1 MQLHVEPWPRGR
13 LPVRKLVGTT
23 AACCVLVPLFEMR
36 MSRTAAHCI
45 FCDLI
50 QGAAEV
56 SVCYED
62 SDAIAFM
69 DIQPVNSGHVLV
81 VPRDHYESLCDVPP
95 KIAMHLFDVSM
106 RLAPIIRDVS
116 GCRDMNLVVNS
127 GEAAG
132 QNVFHYH
139 VHLIPRREDDGFDIP
154 LPFPG
159 SQMPDRTFLDAMAA
173 RIIAALRDPARRLGT
188 LAAAS

>member
-1 MQLHVEPWPRGR
+1 
-13 LPVRKLVGTT
+13 
-23 AACCVLVPLFEMR
+23 

-50 QGAAEV
+50 QGAAEA

-69 DIQPVNSGHVLV
+69 DVQPVNGGHVLV

-95 KIAMHLFDVSM
+95 AIAMHLFEVSM

-116 GCRDMNLVVNS
+116 GCGDMNLVVNS

-132 QNVFHYH
+132 QDVFHYH
-139 VHLIPRREDDGFDIP
+139 VHLIPRRKDDGFDIP
-154 LPFPG
+154 LPCSG
-159 SQMPDRTFLDAMAA
+159 SQVPDRTFLDAMAA
-173 RIIAALRDPARRLGT
+173 RVTARVLAPARRLGT
-188 LAAAS
+188 IGAAS

>member
-1 MQLHVEPWPRGR
+1 
-13 LPVRKLVGTT
+13 
-23 AACCVLVPLFEMR
+23 
-36 MSRTAAHCI
+36 MSRTAARCI

-62 SDAIAFM
+62 AEAIAFM
-69 DIQPVNSGHVLV
+69 DIQPVNAGHVLV
-81 VPRDHYESLCDVPP
+81 APRDHYESMCDVPP
-95 KIAMHLFDVSM
+95 AVAMHLFEVAM
-106 RLAPIIRDVS
+106 RLVPIIRDVS
-116 GCRDMNLVVNS
+116 GSADMNLVVNS

-139 VHLIPRREDDGFDIP
+139 VHLIPRQQNDGFDIP

-159 SQMPDRTFLDAMAA
+159 SQMPDRTFLDATAA
-173 RIIAALRDPARRLGT
+173 RIIAAMRDPARRLGT

>member
-1 MQLHVEPWPRGR
+1 
-13 LPVRKLVGTT
+13 
-23 AACCVLVPLFEMR
+23 
-36 MSRTAAHCI
+36 MSRTAPHCI

-62 SDAIAFM
+62 AEAIAFM
-69 DIQPVNSGHVLV
+69 DVQPVNGGHVLV

-95 KIAMHLFDVSM
+95 AIAMHLFEVSM

-116 GCRDMNLVVNS
+116 GCADMNLVVNS

-139 VHLIPRREDDGFDIP
+139 VHLIPRKPADGFDIP
-154 LPFPG
+154 LPYPG
-159 SQMPDRTFLDAMAA
+159 SDMPDRTFLDAIAA
-173 RIIAALRDPARRLGT
+173 RIIAALRDPARRLGK